1 MRPVHRRILAAVL
14 MPMFAAGALA
24 ATPPVTGL
32 GQSWPNGADYS
43 ASPRFHAYVFD
54 KQGVRYVQIN
64 DGNGTVRGA
73 VAYIAGQVLELPI
86 GVDANRWTI
95 ITTPNVP
102 STGEAIYH
110 DDGMTVRASAQPDGT
125 MRMMVAPGDCQAH
138 PENCTNRG
146 P

>member
-64 DGNGTVRGA
+64 DGNGTVRGPWLTSPA
-73 VAYIAGQVLELPI
+73 KSWSFRLASMRIAGRSSPHLMCRRRVKPFI
-86 GVDANRWTI
+86 R
-95 ITTPNVP
+95 TT
-102 STGEAIYH
+102 E
-110 DDGMTVRASAQPDGT
+110 
-125 MRMMVAPGDCQAH
+125 
-138 PENCTNRG
+138 
-146 P
+146 